1 MYFAADADLRVVK
14 VCGSVGIEASELIQ
28 ICKTATSGEP
38 IYKGRNVI
46 WVLDWWGK
54 QLAVKAFGIPWG
66 IRKWVYGSVRASK
79 ANRSYINAS
88 ALIARGLRTPK
99 PIGYAE
105 FGSRFA
111 LHKSFYVSEYLPMS
125 ATAFPLRDVLLEAG
139 IEDRDRILLA
149 LGRFTCKLHDLEVL
163 HRDYSPGNILVTRSV
178 STGREFKASDGL
190 PPSTGTIS
198 GASPGFEYDFE
209 LVDLNRMSFGQ
220 LSMAQRM
227 QNLRLLWADDDD
239 LRVVV
244 TGYASAIG
252 APTDVL
258 FQLAHSASW
267 AHKNKATREERL
279 KRTIRRWLAKVT
291 SKRYS
296 S

>member
-1 MYFAADADLRVVK
+1 
-14 VCGSVGIEASELIQ
+14 
-28 ICKTATSGEP
+28 
-38 IYKGRNVI
+38 
-46 WVLDWWGK
+46 
-54 QLAVKAFGIPWG
+54 
-66 IRKWVYGSVRASK
+66 
-79 ANRSYINAS
+79 
-88 ALIARGLRTPK
+88 
-99 PIGYAE
+99 
-105 FGSRFA
+105 
-111 LHKSFYVSEYLPMS
+111 MS